1 MYHIEFGGTYSVL
14 REGARR
20 AEGARVG
27 GTMTKNC
34 LVMEVNVKELEERIL
49 RDGKILGGGILKVD
63 SFVNHQVDPLL
74 MDACGREFA
83 KLFESVHATKV
94 LTAEIS
100 GIAPAL
106 TTAIHLGLP
115 VVYARKTKP
124 ITMPDQ
130 VYLTLA
136 PSHTKG
142 RVVELIVS
150 PEYLAN
156 GEKVLIIDDFLASG
170 QTILGLARLAEASG
184 SKIVGIGALIEK
196 IFEGGRD
203 ALKSLGVPIYSL
215 ACITAMVDDKVVFGE
230 P

>member
-1 MYHIEFGGTYSVL
+1 M
-14 REGARR
+14 
-20 AEGARVG
+20 
-27 GTMTKNC
+27 
-34 LVMEVNVKELEERIL
+34 KELEERIL

-74 MDACGREFA
+74 MNTCGREFA
-83 KLFESVHATKV
+83 NLFASVGATKV

-142 RVVELIVS
+142 RMVELIVS

-196 IFEGGRD
+196 LFEGGRA
-203 ALKSLGVPIYSL
+203 ALQTLGVPIHSL
-215 ACITAMVDDKVVFGE
+215 ACITAMDDDRVVFGE
-230 P
+230 PA

>member
-1 MYHIEFGGTYSVL
+1 M
-14 REGARR
+14 RE
-20 AEGARVG
+20 
-27 GTMTKNC
+27 NC
-34 LVMEVNVKELEERIL
+34 LVMETNMKELKERIL
-49 RDGKILGGGILKVD
+49 RDGKNLGGGILKVD

-83 KLFESVHATKV
+83 RRFAGVHATKI

-100 GIAPAL
+100 GIAPAV

-142 RVVELIVS
+142 RMVELIIS

-156 GEKVLIIDDFLASG
+156 DEKVLIIDDFLASG
-170 QTILGLARLAEASG
+170 QTILGLARLAEAAG
-184 SKIVGIGALIEK
+184 SKIVGIGTLIEK
-196 IFEGGRD
+196 IFEGGRE
-203 ALKSLGVPIYSL
+203 ALKPLGVPIESL
-215 ACITAMVDDKVVFGE
+215 ACITSMDNGEITFGD
-230 P
+230 PC